1 MKSLK
6 LNLDINMVNCVL
18 LLVVLIIVLLCCYNK
33 EQFQQAIRLPNCNKL
48 HPCVM
53 DTRKDSD
60 TYGKIGVNHLS
71 GMNLGDQNRKPE
83 MLRCQSDMFKWPE
96 EIYKNANGR
105 INMKEAEERSCRATE
120 ERRRKNGSFSPFCN
134 IRKIYNDDIWNPY
147 NNQAS
152 GQSVENT
159 KDIANIVTE
168 CNIQYDSNY
177 KDGKAKSGSMCRI
190 PRNQGINCGK
200 NIVERSINDKMR
212 DYLKQIDGVRTP
224 ESTPPP
230 LPDLA
235 NIPGSAAPLLPPT
248 FNKQNNT
255 REVYD
260 TPPMPGFVQSNR
272 PPRRNRQNRRN
283 RRNRQRIR
291 RPPNIMMA

>member
-6 LNLDINMVNCVL
+6 LNLDMNMVNCVL
-18 LLVVLIIVLLCCYNK
+18 LLVVLILVLLCCYNK

-105 INMKEAEERSCRATE
+105 INMKEAEERSCRATKE
-120 ERRRKNGSFSPFCN
+120 QRNNRGSFSPFCN

-177 KDGKAKSGSMCRI
+177 KDGKANSGSMCRI

-200 NIVERSINDKMR
+200 NIVERRINDKMR
-212 DYLKQIDGVRTP
+212 DYLKQIDGVMTP
-224 ESTPPP
+224 ESPPP

-235 NIPGSAAPLLPPT
+235 NMPGSAAPLLPPT
-248 FNKQNNT
+248 FNNKYKNGPN
-255 REVYD
+255 RR
-260 TPPMPGFVQSNR
+260 PPRPGYVQSNR
-272 PPRRNRQNRRN
+272 PNRR
-283 RRNRQRIR
+283 RRRSRNKKVNT
-291 RPPNIMMA
+291 PHLWT